1 MKSAEYVGFVGCELD
16 KGDRTF
22 ILGTRSSEKRKG
34 DRSFFLGDRASE
46 KRKGDHNS
54 YNDRS
59 VWYLV

>member
-22 ILGTRSSEKRKG
+22 ILGTRSSEITKG
-34 DRSFFLGDRASE
+34 DRTP
-46 KRKGDHNS
+46 

-59 VWYLV
+59 VWYLVLRAIEGVVLA

>member
-34 DRSFFLGDRASE
+34 DPSFILGDRSSE
-46 KRKGDHNS
+46 KERAIAILRDF
-54 YNDRS
+54 RT
-59 VWYLV
+59 LA

>member
-34 DRSFFLGDRASE
+34 DRSFILGDRASE
-46 KRKGDHNS
+46 TRKGD
-54 YNDRS
+54 RS
-59 VWYLV
+59 